1 MLPYLV
7 DTLFPLDRQR
17 NYISTVQK
25 RVGLTRQR
33 AEYFVRLWAYLVLKY
48 QEERTGKLPIELD
61 QLYAPEELIA
71 CTHREAAELF
81 YCNKDRGSD
90 RAAGMM
96 IDRLAALGLIDKR
109 YDGQSL
115 SLQIRSVPELELPK
129 SDGPIELLAD
139 AFNPRTDAI
148 SVANFYMR
156 NYGAMI
162 RDGAAMSKVARVLR
176 SWSKQ
181 YPVGMRVLRRSD
193 NSSVAAAYVLYP
205 VATESE
211 LHFFQAPSKS
221 FYLTTD
227 NAFDPFV
234 MAPPGD
240 RTCTSIYVRTWVL
253 DQSYLSV
260 TTLCQMLEDAQHTLT
275 LIRQGFPELCDVYT
289 LIVHPMYDELCKLLG
304 FERICEDAQRV
315 YAWVYIALD
324 RFLEVN
330 LPQALSNLRIG
341 DGAQ

>member
-1 MLPYLV
+1 MLPHLV

-33 AEYFVRLWAYLVLKY
+33 AVYFVRLWAYLVLKY
-48 QEERTGKLPIELD
+48 QEERTGSLPIELD
-61 QLYAPEELIA
+61 QLYAPKELIA

-81 YCNKDRGSD
+81 YFNKDRGSD

-96 IDRLAALGLIDKR
+96 IDRLAALGLIHKS

-115 SLQIRSVPELELPK
+115 SLQIRAVPELELPK
-129 SDGPIELLAD
+129 SDAPIKLFAD

-156 NYGAMI
+156 NYAAMI

-176 SWSKQ
+176 SWSQQ
-181 YPVGMRVLRRSD
+181 YTIGMRVLRRSD
-193 NSSVAAAYVLYP
+193 NSNVAAAYVLYP
-205 VATESE
+205 IATESE
-211 LHFFQAPSKS
+211 IHFFQAPSKS

-227 NAFDPFV
+227 NAIDPFA
-234 MAPPGD
+234 MALPGD

-253 DQSYLSV
+253 DRSYLSV
-260 TTLCQMLEDAQHTLT
+260 ATMCQMLEDAQQT
-275 LIRQGFPELCDVYT
+275 LITIRKDFPELCDVYT
-289 LIVHPMYDELCKLLG
+289 LIVNPMYDELCKLLG
-304 FERICEDAQRV
+304 FERICEDAQRSF
-315 YAWVYIALD
+315 AWVYIALD

-330 LPQALSNLRIG
+330 MPQALSNLRIS
-341 DGAQ
+341 DRDQ